1 MIILNIFLFAIFAI
15 LNHSIFN
22 ANLLDNQ
29 YFKI

>member
-1 MIILNIFLFAIFAI
+1 MIILNIFLFVFAI